1 MKKIYQQF
9 EACGPQPIPLKI
21 QAWSWILPLHR
32 ERLKLEF
39 TERERERARQWSG
52 FPAISN
58 LYVRKRGKGEIV
70 NKTVVKLW

>member
-39 TERERERARQWSG
+39 TERESKAMVWFSSNFQFVSEKERK
-52 FPAISN
+52 
-58 LYVRKRGKGEIV
+58 KR
-70 NKTVVKLW
+70 NC

>member
-39 TERERERARQWSG
+39 REREKCNGLVFQQ
-52 FPAISN
+52 FPI
-58 LYVRKRGKGEIV
+58 Y
-70 NKTVVKLW
+70 T

>member
-32 ERLKLEF
+32 GRLKLEF
-39 TERERERARQWSG
+39 RERERGRKAMVWFS
-52 FPAISN
+52 SN
-58 LYVRKRGKGEIV
+58 FQFVSEKERKKR
-70 NKTVVKLW
+70 NC

>member
-32 ERLKLEF
+32 GRLKLEF
-39 TERERERARQWSG
+39 RERERERQWSG
-52 FPAISN
+52 FPAISY
-58 LYVRKRGKGEIV
+58 LYVRKERKRR
-70 NKTVVKLW
+70 NC

>member
-32 ERLKLEF
+32 GRLKLEF
-39 TERERERARQWSG
+39 REREREKGNGLVFQQ
-52 FPAISN
+52 FPIC
-58 LYVRKRGKGEIV
+58 KREREEKA
-70 NKTVVKLW
+70 KLLTKRC